1 MKVAGERDFSAPVPT
16 VWRVL
21 NDPRSM
27 AATMPGIE
35 SFDVQDDRHWRANVK
50 IPLGLGGLKMSVD
63 FTKIEEREPEFAK
76 LQAKGNGVGAI
87 MNMETQFHLS
97 EAPGGTHMRWEADV
111 NIGGPVGSMGQRV
124 LQPIVNQQVTN
135 VLNSLEKQVNE
146 ASSGEQGVAEGGESG
161 GSGTAG
167 AKPAS
172 SDIPPPA
179 TDPVPKD
186 AGEPAES
193 SPGAEPEE
201 GTSGADEG
209 LNPWSPESY
218 EPEPEGPTTSTKD

>member
-1 MKVAGERDFSAPVPT
+1 MKVAGEREFTAPLRT
-16 VWRVL
+16 VWGVL
-21 NDPRSM
+21 NDPGSM

-35 SFDVQDDRHWRANVK
+35 SFDVKDDRHWRANVK

-63 FTKIEEREPEFAK
+63 FTKLEEREPEYAK

-97 EAPGGTHMRWEADV
+97 EAGGGTHMRWEADV

-146 ASSGEQGVAEGGESG
+146 AAEPE
-161 GSGTAG
+161 A
-167 AKPAS
+167 
-172 SDIPPPA
+172 
-179 TDPVPKD
+179 KD
-186 AGEPAES
+186 AGPPADS
-193 SPGAEPEE
+193 SPATEPQE
-201 GTSGADEG
+201 GTSGAEEG
-209 LNPWSPESY
+209 LNPLAPGSY
-218 EPEPEGPTTSTKD
+218 ESDPQGPTTSTEDRA